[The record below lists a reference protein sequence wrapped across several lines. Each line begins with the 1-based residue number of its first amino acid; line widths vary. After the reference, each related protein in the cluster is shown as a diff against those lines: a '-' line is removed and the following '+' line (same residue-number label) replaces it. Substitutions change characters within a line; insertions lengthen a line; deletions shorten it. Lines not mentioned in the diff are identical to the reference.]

1 MKKQSIIM
9 LCCVSFLLIVSVG
22 YALLGNTIEIDN
34 EQVLFDVLP
43 IKSDSI
49 EYWDEEIINS
59 KEFQEQIQEL
69 KTTKILIKN
78 IVNFYELIKSKENQN
93 ENNQKNHKKIIK
105 QNGNKVPITDLMR
118 KERKKNRIN
127 TGY

>member
-1 MKKQSIIM
+1 MAKK
-9 LCCVSFLLIVSVG
+9 
-22 YALLGNTIEIDN
+22 LLGNTIEIDN

-93 ENNQKNHKKIIK
+93 ENNIK

-118 KERKKNRIN
+118 KERKKIRIN
-127 TGY
+127 IGY